1 MARFDLVREW
11 IVLLIGTATLA
22 CHILCERALLL
33 FFVKYSTCSE
43 YSLRWLWALVGLL
56 LQRVMAYLRAI

>member
-22 CHILCERALLL
+22 CHDASGRVVVLCQIFYLFRIFVAL
-33 FFVKYSTCSE
+33 
-43 YSLRWLWALVGLL
+43 ALGVGWPTTTASDGLS
-56 LQRVMAYLRAI
+56 